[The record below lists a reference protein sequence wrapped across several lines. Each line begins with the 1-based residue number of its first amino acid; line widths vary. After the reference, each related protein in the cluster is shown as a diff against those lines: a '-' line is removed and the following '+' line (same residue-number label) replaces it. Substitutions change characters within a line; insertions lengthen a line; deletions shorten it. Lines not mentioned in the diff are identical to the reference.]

1 MHIILLGPPGAGKGT
16 QAVLLAKQEGIPHIS
31 TGDIL
36 RAAKSAGTPLGKMAA
51 QYMDRGDLVPDDVV
65 IGLVK
70 ERLQQPDCRKGF
82 IFDGFP
88 RTVPQADALG
98 RALAETGLPLTA
110 VISIEVP
117 DAVLV
122 DRAVGRRSCPQCGEI
137 YHLTSKPPKVAG
149 ICDHDGATLVQRAD
163 DAPEVVENRLRR
175 YHEQTAPLISYYRA
189 KGLLQTID
197 GTRAMGA
204 VTADIR
210 KAVQ

>member
-16 QAVLLAKQEGIPHIS
+16 QAALLAKQESIPHIS

-36 RAAKSAGTPLGKMAA
+36 RAAKAAGTPLGKLAA
-51 QYMDRGDLVPDDVV
+51 GFMDRGDLVPDDVV

-70 ERLQQPDCRKGF
+70 ERLAQPDCQKGF

-98 RALAETGLPLTA
+98 RALTAVGVPLTG

-117 DAVLV
+117 DGVLV
-122 DRAVGRRSCPQCGEI
+122 DRAVGRRSCQQCGEI
-137 YHLTSKPPKVAG
+137 YHVVSKPAKTEGV
-149 ICDHDGATLVQRAD
+149 CDKCGGPLLQRD
-163 DAPEVVENRLRR
+163 DDRAEVVENRLRR
-175 YHEQTAPLISYYRA
+175 YHQQTAPLIDYYRA
-189 KGLLQTID
+189 KGLLRTVD
-197 GTRAMGA
+197 GQQSMDA

-210 KAVQ
+210 KAV

>member
-16 QAVLLAKQEGIPHIS
+16 QAALLAQQESIPHIS

-36 RAAKSAGTPLGKMAA
+36 RAAKAAGTELGKLAA
-51 QYMDRGDLVPDDVV
+51 SFMDRGDLVPDEVV

-70 ERLQQPDCRKGF
+70 ERLAQPDCQKGF

-98 RALAETGLPLTA
+98 RALADLGLPLTG

-117 DAVLV
+117 DGVLV
-122 DRAVGRRSCPQCGEI
+122 DRAVGRRSCTKCGEI
-137 YHLTSKPPKVAG
+137 YHVVSKPPRVAG
-149 ICDHDGATLVQRAD
+149 LCDRCGSHLVQRD
-163 DAPEVVENRLRR
+163 DDKAEVVENRLRR
-175 YHEQTAPLISYYRA
+175 YHQQTSPLIDYYRA
-189 KGLLQTID
+189 KGLLRTVD
-197 GTRAMGA
+197 GTKSMGE

-210 KAVQ
+210 KAV